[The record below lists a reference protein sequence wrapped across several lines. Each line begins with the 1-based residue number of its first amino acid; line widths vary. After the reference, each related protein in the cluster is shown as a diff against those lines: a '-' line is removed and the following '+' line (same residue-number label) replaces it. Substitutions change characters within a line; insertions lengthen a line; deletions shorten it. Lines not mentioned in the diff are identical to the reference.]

1 MFRLDDATEQG
12 VKYQKRFYKAD
23 ERCKTL
29 GVRVSD
35 LQSTIA
41 ELKEKFQV
49 SAEHISCLQ
58 KSALDIPSSFFQRTA
73 VKVKDS
79 KMRAEYPE
87 TLRCFALTL
96 HSYSACAYRY

>member
-1 MFRLDDATEQG
+1 MFRLDDATELG

-41 ELKEKFQV
+41 ELKEKFQI

-87 TLRCFALTL
+87 TLRSFALTL

>member
-1 MFRLDDATEQG
+1 MLRLDDATEQG

-49 SAEHISCLQ
+49 FAEHISCLQ
-58 KSALDIPSSFFQRTA
+58 NLP
-73 VKVKDS
+73 
-79 KMRAEYPE
+79 
-87 TLRCFALTL
+87 
-96 HSYSACAYRY
+96 

>member
-1 MFRLDDATEQG
+1 M
-12 VKYQKRFYKAD
+12 
-23 ERCKTL
+23 

-35 LQSTIA
+35 LKSTIA

-49 SAEHISCLQ
+49 SVEHISCLQ
-58 KSALDIPSSFFQRTA
+58 TSALDIPSSFFQRTD

-87 TLRCFALTL
+87 TLRSFALTL

>member
-35 LQSTIA
+35 LQSTFA
-41 ELKEKFQV
+41 DLKEKFQV

-58 KSALDIPSSFFQRTA
+58 KSALDIPSSFFQLYPFSDEYLINYNY
-73 VKVKDS
+73 VDS
-79 KMRAEYPE
+79 TFKRDC
-87 TLRCFALTL
+87 TRIFN
-96 HSYSACAYRY
+96 